1 MARKTSYPIAFKLK
15 VIREFDILKSKR
27 KVAQKY
33 SIPRK
38 AVREWIQ
45 DRENLESSPD
55 QITRRR
61 IAPTVGDY
69 PELESQ
75 LFNWIVERR
84 VQGVCLQGY
93 HIQDFAL
100 SLKRELN
107 LNPSFNAS
115 RGWLYR
121 FLKRHNLVLRR
132 VSTTGKDLP
141 KNVKDI
147 VSNYICSC
155 QDISKEMAEKYGDS
169 FRKYFFNMDET
180 AIRLDDP
187 GNYTYDVCGSQR
199 IKATTSGHEMN
210 KVSIAFCATANGE
223 KLPALI
229 MVPRQTPLND
239 FVAPANVIV
248 VYKNSAT
255 FDGIAIRD
263 YFLKRVLFPHMDRN
277 GMGEACLIWDNAP
290 CHNKDIVLT
299 SAVSKNLR
307 LLKVPPR
314 MTNLVQPADISWF
327 RPLKSKFNRYWTNW
341 FINEE
346 HSYTAK
352 GNMRSP
358 GYACVINW
366 VSEIWKDMDP
376 NLLRDSFEHC
386 GLVDNSNLHSVL
398 NKLIH
403 EDIIL
408 NEILEDSDLSS
419 NTDNVFLQENDFF
432 EEEN

>member
-38 AVREWIQ
+38 AVRELIQ

-61 IAPTVGDY
+61 IAPTVCDY

-141 KNVKDI
+141 KNVKD
-147 VSNYICSC
+147 C
-155 QDISKEMAEKYGDS
+155 
-169 FRKYFFNMDET
+169 
-180 AIRLDDP
+180 
-187 GNYTYDVCGSQR
+187 
-199 IKATTSGHEMN
+199 IKLHLQLS
-210 KVSIAFCATANGE
+210 
-223 KLPALI
+223 
-229 MVPRQTPLND
+229 RQ
-239 FVAPANVIV
+239 I
-248 VYKNSAT
+248 
-255 FDGIAIRD
+255 
-263 YFLKRVLFPHMDRN
+263 
-277 GMGEACLIWDNAP
+277 
-290 CHNKDIVLT
+290 
-299 SAVSKNLR
+299 
-307 LLKVPPR
+307 
-314 MTNLVQPADISWF
+314 
-327 RPLKSKFNRYWTNW
+327 
-341 FINEE
+341 
-346 HSYTAK
+346 K
-352 GNMRSP
+352 GNGRK
-358 GYACVINW
+358 
-366 VSEIWKDMDP
+366 IW
-376 NLLRDSFEHC
+376 RQF
-386 GLVDNSNLHSVL
+386 
-398 NKLIH
+398 
-403 EDIIL
+403 
-408 NEILEDSDLSS
+408 
-419 NTDNVFLQENDFF
+419 
-432 EEEN
+432 